1 MLTHVKV
8 IAWLQ
13 IIYGLFIACIAVL
26 TFGGI
31 LVGSMFSGSLTG
43 MIGGS
48 ILGGFV
54 GLFLGARGALSVVA
68 GWGLLTLRPWARI
81 LMIVLAI
88 LGLFSFPFGTALSVY
103 TLWVLFSNE
112 GAALFNSPRPSATY

>member
-13 IIYGLFIACIAVL
+13 IIYGLFIACIAL
-26 TFGGI
+26 LAFGGMV
-31 LVGSMFSGSLTG
+31 VGSMFSGSLTG

-48 ILGGFV
+48 ILGGFL

-81 LMIVLAI
+81 LMIILAI

-112 GAALFNSPRPSATY
+112 GAALFNGPRPSATY

>member
-54 GLFLGARGALSVVA
+54 GLFLGARGALSV
-68 GWGLLTLRPWARI
+68 RN
-81 LMIVLAI
+81 
-88 LGLFSFPFGTALSVY
+88 FGTSSWAASSLLLS
-103 TLWVLFSNE
+103 
-112 GAALFNSPRPSATY
+112 RR